1 MPISILLLASTINGQ
16 KPPNGSKGC
25 GKAPLSY
32 EEGAAKMFKI
42 KMKDRYAVQ
51 DKVKRTYRVRLPK
64 GFKICDYLFS
74 FSEPSFY
81 MKDPLALHQNGP
93 KQV

>member
-1 MPISILLLASTINGQ
+1 MKTLTFLPISILLLASTPSTIYGQ

-32 EEGAAKMFKI
+32 EDGAAKMFKI

-64 GFKICDYLFS
+64 GFKSRLLGKKYL
-74 FSEPSFY
+74 
-81 MKDPLALHQNGP
+81 
-93 KQV
+93 